1 MPLPHLEQ
9 KILVLKT
16 ETIIELKKG
25 LFYDFFLFL
34 IGIFIFTQTNF
45 ESNF

>member
-25 LFYDFFLFL
+25 LFYDFFP
-34 IGIFIFTQTNF
+34 IFDRNF
-45 ESNF
+45 YFYAN